1 MIEIPTIES
10 YSVEEPKEADY
21 HYTLVRQQLFWLGW
35 DF

>member
-10 YSVEEPKEADY
+10 YSVEKRKEADN